1 MKKNWYA
8 VYTKSHCE
16 VKVAALLTKKKIENY
31 CPLNRIVTN
40 QGTKKK
46 MVYETLFPSFVFV
59 YAFYTEMQMIL
70 QTGSVINF
78 VYWLGNPAV
87 IKDAEIENIK
97 HFTNQCYNIKLEKTI
112 VTGNNV
118 RIINDPQIDI
128 NISIISV
135 KDSTYRTLL
144 PSLGYTMIAEI
155 EKSTVDILDYTF
167 GRNKMVS

>member
-1 MKKNWYA
+1 M
-8 VYTKSHCE
+8 
-16 VKVAALLTKKKIENY
+16 
-31 CPLNRIVTN
+31 
-40 QGTKKK
+40 
-46 MVYETLFPSFVFV
+46 
-59 YAFYTEMQMIL
+59 
-70 QTGSVINF
+70 
-78 VYWLGNPAV
+78 
-87 IKDAEIENIK
+87 
-97 HFTNQCYNIKLEKTI
+97 EKTI

-118 RIINDPQIDI
+118 RIISDPQIDT